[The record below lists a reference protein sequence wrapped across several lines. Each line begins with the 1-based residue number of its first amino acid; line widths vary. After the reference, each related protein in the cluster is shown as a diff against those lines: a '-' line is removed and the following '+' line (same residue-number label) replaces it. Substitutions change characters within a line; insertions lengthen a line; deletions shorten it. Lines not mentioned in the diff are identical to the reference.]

1 MQARLPL
8 FLLTSDPAAPLCPG
22 WRREA
27 ARGVGVSPEPSP
39 RGLSPVARLSYLHA
53 VLSHGGRCTPGR
65 ARVRAPQGWVAPARL
80 RLPRSPLSVSFLREA
95 GDPAGTPPRPSGCAS
110 ARAPRGAPGGAPR
123 PRRAPPRVLRSSAAG
138 PGMQRAASAVGHMSP
153 RCAGSASSRP
163 PWGRGRTARGRGSWC
178 SHDAPPTRNPKLLRT
193 PAALMLSSEAL
204 TSAASLSLGSPQAS
218 VSSSVQWA
226 CKPGMVTHTC
236 HPSI

>member
-1 MQARLPL
+1 M
-8 FLLTSDPAAPLCPG
+8 
-22 WRREA
+22 
-27 ARGVGVSPEPSP
+27 SPEPSP
-39 RGLSPVARLSYLHA
+39 RGLSPVTRLSYLHA

-123 PRRAPPRVLRSSAAG
+123 PRRAPPCVLRSSAAG

-163 PWGRGRTARGRGSWC
+163 PWGRGRTARTRVLVLPRCSSHSEPGSAYALLRGSDPC
-178 SHDAPPTRNPKLLRT
+178 
-193 PAALMLSSEAL
+193 
-204 TSAASLSLGSPQAS
+204 S
-218 VSSSVQWA
+218 VSLPRFPP
-226 CKPGMVTHTC
+226 KPQFPPLYNGHAS
-236 HPSI
+236 PAW

>member
-8 FLLTSDPAAPLCPG
+8 FLLTSDPAAPLSPG

-39 RGLSPVARLSYLHA
+39 RGLSPVARMSYLHA

-95 GDPAGTPPRPSGCAS
+95 GDPSGTPPRPPGCAS
-110 ARAPRGAPGGAPR
+110 ARAPRGAPGRCSQASARASPRPAQQRGRAGDAARGLCSRSHVPTLRGVRVFTSPVGAGPHRADAGLGAPTMLL
-123 PRRAPPRVLRSSAAG
+123 PLGTQSFLG
-138 PGMQRAASAVGHMSP
+138 P
-153 RCAGSASSRP
+153 
-163 PWGRGRTARGRGSWC
+163 RGRLC
-178 SHDAPPTRNPKLLRT
+178 SAQRL
-193 PAALMLSSEAL
+193 
-204 TSAASLSLGSPQAS
+204 
-218 VSSSVQWA
+218 
-226 CKPGMVTHTC
+226 
-236 HPSI
+236 